1 MCKIFGPKIRPC
13 KFFDKSQVC
22 QYLKLQVNLISM
34 HVLCDRVVCI
44 ANCTLKSVL
53 CRMCMQCYLNYHGK
67 WCSAL
72 FVECQAVNFQWGC
85 SWCQVFA
92 RCKIFASE
100 IPNSHFHT
108 SSNQSCIIIL
118 LFTLLLVLTV
128 KSVKKTTNH
137 DILTKRYHNRCTEQI
152 LSQLEVQA
160 MQVGI
165 IIIFLPSSSSLS
177 SKSSSS

>member
-34 HVLCDRVVCI
+34 HVLCASRIVHWKVFCVGC
-44 ANCTLKSVL
+44 AMLLELSWKV
-53 CRMCMQCYLNYHGK
+53 MQCII
-67 WCSAL
+67 WL